1 MDHKLSI
8 HVRNFND
15 RIRVMNQTQS
25 ATLVMTAQD
34 ARNLHADIFALLS
47 HITELSERPDVT
59 TGAVEI
65 TMDGGGF

>member
-25 ATLVMTAQD
+25 TTLVMTAQD

-47 HITELSERPDVT
+47 HITELSERPATIDSP
-59 TGAVEI
+59 VEI
-65 TMDGGGF
+65 NMDGGGF